1 MHDMANAAGRLL
13 RASMIAAIANVG
25 LVACEPST
33 NVPADAQLV
42 RIRATSGDV
51 RIQPSR
57 AGAGDIYLV
66 LEEPT
71 ESIVFVTRKPTAE
84 ATPGPLSD
92 EDLARLAHGD
102 AQGTSIEGFETTG
115 CDASHRAADRGKLKV
130 PGGCGNVFRVRLAP
144 GKYAILAEDPAAHP
158 GGSTPMAVLDVLP

>member
-1 MHDMANAAGRLL
+1 MSCAARQILGAGIVVTMAV
-13 RASMIAAIANVG
+13 VG

-33 NVPADAQLV
+33 RVPADAQLV
-42 RIRATSGDV
+42 RVRATDRDV

-57 AGAGDIYLV
+57 AGAGDVYLV

-84 ATPGPLSD
+84 ATPGPMTD

-102 AQGTSIEGFETTG
+102 AQGTSMEGFETTG
-115 CDASHRAADRGKLKV
+115 CDATHRAAERGRLKV

-144 GKYAILAEDPAAHP
+144 GKYAILVEDPAAHP
-158 GGSTPMAVLDVLP
+158 GGSTPMAVLEVLP